1 MLHFLS
7 INVCRVL
14 LPATGIL
21 VGKLFKTLPVVSVY
35 QTDNW
40 LWGRADDLLL
50 GYFKYIKLH
59 PKILRV
65 PPSEAWT
72 DVSKYVV
79 DDAR

>member
-40 LWGRADDLLL
+40 LWGRADTHTQMI
-50 GYFKYIKLH
+50 YY
-59 PKILRV
+59 
-65 PPSEAWT
+65 
-72 DVSKYVV
+72 
-79 DDAR
+79 